1 MKSFLVKNK
10 VPIIKWTLIPDE
22 IFYEGEAPLGYSI
35 AVCPSKGTV
44 IIDVDRHGTIDGF
57 DNIPGHLVR
66 ELTGTL
72 NYPTK
77 NNGRHYWFNYTGNIP
92 LANKHSKYGIDLR
105 THKGYVVYY
114 KEGDIRDHK
123 DQIKETS
130 PELNKWIEELFG
142 AKTKLK

>member
-1 MKSFLVKNK
+1 MKSFLVKDK
-10 VPIIKWTLIPDE
+10 RPLKKWTLIPDE
-22 IFYEGEAPLGYSI
+22 IFYEGEVPHGYSL
-35 AVCPSKGTV
+35 AVCPSVGTI

-57 DNIPGHLVR
+57 DNIPDHLRR
-66 ELTGTL
+66 ELYSSL

-77 NNGRHYWFNYTGNIP
+77 NNGRHFWFNYTGNVP

-105 THKGYVVYY
+105 THRGYVVYY

-130 PELNKWIEELFG
+130 TELNKWIEELFG